1 MIFNFGQKKIEIRTS
16 PKNDFLNSANY
27 SGMKVNLF
35 YHLYLQ
41 IIEVISYKFSHYRIY
56 DTAFCI

>member
-1 MIFNFGQKKIEIRTS
+1 MPICYFGFGQKKIVIRTS
-16 PKNDFLNSANY
+16 PKTIFLNSANY

-41 IIEVISYKFSHYRIY
+41 IMEVIFYKF
-56 DTAFCI
+56 